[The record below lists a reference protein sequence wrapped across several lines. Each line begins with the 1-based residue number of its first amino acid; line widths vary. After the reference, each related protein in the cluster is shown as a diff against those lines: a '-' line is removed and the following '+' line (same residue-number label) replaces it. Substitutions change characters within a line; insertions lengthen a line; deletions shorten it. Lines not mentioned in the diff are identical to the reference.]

1 MCRDCCWPF
10 SCKMLFRQNTNSNKT
25 QILSSY
31 IYDNPNYDIYTF
43 HLDYR
48 YTSLLCG
55 RAHIFSVIGDKVADE
70 WSDTAVR
77 QRGDICMVSHWLGTV
92 SWPPQRSRTK
102 LDCMRPPLCPP
113 HKPPT
118 PRYHF
123 PSPRITLLF
132 PHPIPHLY
140 NLVAI
145 KEQRHMTN
153 SGDTWVDVG
162 VGSWGRGGD

>member
-1 MCRDCCWPF
+1 M
-10 SCKMLFRQNTNSNKT
+10 QNSFQTKEERNRP
-25 QILSSY
+25 QIVSLY
-31 IYDNPNYDIYTF
+31 IYNNQNYNINTF
-43 HLDYR
+43 HLNYK

-55 RAHIFSVIGDKVADE
+55 RAHIFSDWDEVADE
-70 WSDTAVR
+70 WSNTAVR

-113 HKPPT
+113 PPLPPT
-118 PRYHF
+118 PRF
-123 PSPRITLLF
+123 PSPRITPFF
-132 PHPIPHLY
+132 PHPVPHLY

-162 VGSWGRGGD
+162 VRGTDQSSSGSAV